1 MRRRSNRS
9 TEVTPAQ
16 PLHTGFSQSRRAFLL
31 AGAAVFLAGCSGV
44 HAQNA
49 AFGTRRYLGGG
60 MPYEAF
66 DELPSSTVEV
76 HGGSMQV
83 AFAPGEFAL
92 SEAKILDWIESS
104 ADTVAL
110 YYGRFPVQHARLLVL
125 PTAGSGV
132 RSGNAFAYGG
142 AAIRLR
148 VGLQTSQAQLDRD
161 WVLVHEMVHLA
172 FPSVN
177 RRHHWI
183 EEGLATYVEGV
194 ARAQAGRLS
203 ADRVWAG
210 YIDGMPHGLPQAGD
224 RGLDNTPTWGRTY
237 WGGAMFCLLADVQI
251 RSRTHNRIGLQ
262 DALRGILAA
271 GGNME
276 QDWPLTKAFEVGDAA
291 TGVPVLMTLYN
302 EMKDQPMPVDLPK
315 LWRRLG
321 VSVHGRRVV
330 YHDDA
335 PLAAIRRAI
344 TSAPHVS

>member
-1 MRRRSNRS
+1 MRRKSNRLA
-9 TEVTPAQ
+9 EVTSVASSVE
-16 PLHTGFSQSRRAFLL
+16 FSPSRRTLLL
-31 AGAAVFLAGCSGV
+31 AGAAALLVGCRGV

-49 AFGTRRYLGGG
+49 AFGGNRYGGG

-66 DELPSSTVEV
+66 DELPLSTFEV
-76 HGGSMQV
+76 HGSTIQV
-83 AFAPGEFAL
+83 AFAAGEFAL
-92 SEAKILDWIESS
+92 SKAKILDWIKTS
-104 ADTVAL
+104 ADTVAR
-110 YYGRFPVQHARLLVL
+110 YYGRFPVQRVQLLIL

-132 RSGNAFAYGG
+132 RSGNTFAYAG

-148 VGLQTSQAQLDRD
+148 VGLQTSEAQLRRD

-203 ADRVWAG
+203 TDQVWAG
-210 YIDGMPHGLPQAGD
+210 YIDGMPHGLPQSGD

-237 WGGAMFCLLADVQI
+237 WGGAMFCLLADVRI
-251 RSRTHNRIGLQ
+251 RSRTHNRKGLQ

-276 QDWPLTKAFEVGDAA
+276 QDWSITKAFRVGDAA
-291 TGVPVLMTLYN
+291 TGVPVLMTLYD
-302 EMKDQPMPVDLPK
+302 EMKDEPVPVDLPK

-321 VSVHGRRVV
+321 VAVHARHVV
-330 YHDDA
+330 YRDEA

-344 TSAPHVS
+344 TTAPHVS